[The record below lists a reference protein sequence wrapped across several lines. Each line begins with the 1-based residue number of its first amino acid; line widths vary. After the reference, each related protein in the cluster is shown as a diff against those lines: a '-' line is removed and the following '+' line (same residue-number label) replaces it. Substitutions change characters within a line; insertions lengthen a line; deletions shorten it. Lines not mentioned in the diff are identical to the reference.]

1 MGTAAAQGGTVLMGG
16 ALTCEMNTLGFNP
29 APLLPDLMPWD
40 SQPAQ
45 ASISPSVKCAQ
56 NVPLVQGDS
65 EAFVPLQPEMAPS
78 QGFPNRKALVSGQI
92 GRASTGSGKNGSGKT
107 GSF

>member
-1 MGTAAAQGGTVLMGG
+1 MRWTHWDL
-16 ALTCEMNTLGFNP
+16 NP

-45 ASISPSVKCAQ
+45 ASVSPSVKCAQ
-56 NVPLVQGDS
+56 IVPLVQGDS

-78 QGFPNRKALVSGQI
+78 QGFPNRKALVSGLE
-92 GRASTGSGKNGSGKT
+92 STHTALPFPVLKEDVRGG
-107 GSF
+107 

>member
-1 MGTAAAQGGTVLMGG
+1 MRWTHWDS
-16 ALTCEMNTLGFNP
+16 NP

-45 ASISPSVKCAQ
+45 ASVSPSVKCAQ
-56 NVPLVQGDS
+56 IVPLVQGDS

-78 QGFPNRKALVSGQI
+78 QGFPNRKALVSGL
-92 GRASTGSGKNGSGKT
+92 GSTHTALPFPVLKEDVRGG
-107 GSF
+107 

>member
-1 MGTAAAQGGTVLMGG
+1 MRWTHLYS
-16 ALTCEMNTLGFNP
+16 NP

-45 ASISPSVKCAQ
+45 ASISLCKMCPKR
-56 NVPLVQGDS
+56 PLVQGDS

-78 QGFPNRKALVSGQI
+78 QGFPNRKALVFSWKAPHSSVLPCFE
-92 GRASTGSGKNGSGKT
+92 GRCPGR
-107 GSF
+107 